1 MNQLR
6 AADFRRMGRETMSG
20 NFGTVFLVLLIQTA
34 LLSALGATFVGS
46 IIVAGPLSV
55 GVAYVM
61 LALTRRENTELGD
74 MFSGFRSGFADNMVA
89 GLLVSVFTALWSL
102 LFIIPGI
109 VKALSYSMTYYILSD
124 NPGTPAMEAIERS
137 QEMMRGHKWQLFCLQ
152 LSFIGWYLLIGITC
166 GLAAIYVAP
175 YMASTTAAFY
185 QKLKEEN
192 APQTTQTAEDTE
204 TNEQTNDQPND

>member
-20 NFGTVFLVLLIQTA
+20 NFGTVFLVLLIQSV
-34 LLSALGATFVGS
+34 LMGALGATVVGS

-55 GVAYVM
+55 GVACVM
-61 LALTRRENTELGD
+61 LALTRRESTELDD
-74 MFSGFRSGFADNMVA
+74 MFGGFRSGFADNLVA
-89 GLLVSVFTALWSL
+89 GLLVSVFTFLWSL
-102 LFIIPGI
+102 LFVIPGI

-124 NPGTPAMEAIERS
+124 NPGTPAMKAIERS

-152 LSFIGWYLLIGITC
+152 LSFIGWYLLVGLTC

-175 YMASTTAAFY
+175 YMASANAAFY
-185 QKLKEEN
+185 QKLKEETE
-192 APQTTQTAEDTE
+192 PQTTQTAEDTA
-204 TNEQTNDQPND
+204 TDEQVNG

>member
-6 AADFRRMGRETMSG
+6 ASDFRRMGRETMSG
-20 NFGTVFLVLLIQTA
+20 NFGTVILVLLIQSV
-34 LLSALGATFVGS
+34 LLSALGATVVGS

-61 LALTRRENTELGD
+61 LALTRRESTELGD
-74 MFSGFRSGFADNMVA
+74 MFSGFRSGFADNLVA

-102 LFIIPGI
+102 LFVIPGI
-109 VKALSYSMTYYILSD
+109 VKGLSYSMTFYIMAD
-124 NPGTPAMEAIERS
+124 NPGTPAMQAIERS

-152 LSFIGWYLLIGITC
+152 LSFIGWYLLIGLTC

-175 YMASTTAAFY
+175 YMASANAAFY
-185 QKLKEEN
+185 QKLKEETE
-192 APQTTQTAEDTE
+192 PQTTQTAEDTA
-204 TNEQTNDQPND
+204 TDEQVNG